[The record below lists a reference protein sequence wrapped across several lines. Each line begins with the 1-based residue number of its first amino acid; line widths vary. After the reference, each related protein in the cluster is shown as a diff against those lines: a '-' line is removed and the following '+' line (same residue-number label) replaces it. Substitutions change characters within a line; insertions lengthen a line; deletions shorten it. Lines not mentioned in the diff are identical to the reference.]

1 MGRCLGA
8 DLRERWVD
16 LLEGRYSRL
25 NFFKKKRGGGG
36 RWCRNWTSLFICVFG
51 FGVVYIGMGSG
62 AGVMGDTKK
71 VGRGRKICIYLLDVK
86 YER

>member
-25 NFFKKKRGGGG
+25 NFFKKKRGGG
-36 RWCRNWTSLFICVFG
+36 TLVSKLDEF
-51 FGVVYIGMGSG
+51 VYLCIWVWGCIYRHGI
-62 AGVMGDTKK
+62 
-71 VGRGRKICIYLLDVK
+71 RGRRDGGYQKGRSGQEDLHLFVGC
-86 YER
+86 

>member
-25 NFFKKKRGGGG
+25 NFFKKKRGGGDVGVETG
-36 RWCRNWTSLFICVFG
+36 RVCLF
-51 FGVVYIGMGSG
+51 VYLGLGLYISAWDQGP
-62 AGVMGDTKK
+62 A
-71 VGRGRKICIYLLDVK
+71 
-86 YER
+86 